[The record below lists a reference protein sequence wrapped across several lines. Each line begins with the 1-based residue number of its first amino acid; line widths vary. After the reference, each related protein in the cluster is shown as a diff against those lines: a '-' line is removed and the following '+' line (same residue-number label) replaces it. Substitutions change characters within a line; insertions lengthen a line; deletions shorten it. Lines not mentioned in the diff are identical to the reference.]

1 MGTCSRI
8 EYDDVLELALTRL
21 PKYTKA
27 GECHERTSQGTG
39 RGGKERKKGKRKM
52 ALWRE
57 AVEKGGSLVDNI
69 QNYYI
74 HVKNQVSTAG
84 STPPPL

>member
-1 MGTCSRI
+1 
-8 EYDDVLELALTRL
+8 
-21 PKYTKA
+21 
-27 GECHERTSQGTG
+27 
-39 RGGKERKKGKRKM
+39 M

-69 QNYYI
+69 QYYYI

-84 STPPPL
+84 STPPCDEVFKQGTPKPSGLRHKCPGEKI